1 MKRSCQCLVFMIV
14 ACGGLPDSAKV
25 NSADLIGEW
34 CFVGQ
39 TINGHDLETSSI
51 KTISDKPKAKPKLPL

>member
-1 MKRSCQCLVFMIV
+1 MIV